1 MPTNERRFYLA
12 RHHRR
17 MSEQEEKIK
26 DKKQSVGKGKR
37 STSISGDALKSRMKN
52 GDIPLS

>member
-1 MPTNERRFYLA
+1 MPTNERRFYLS

-17 MSEQEEKIK
+17 MLEQQENIK
-26 DKKQSVGKGKR
+26 DKKQNNSKGKR
-37 STSISGDALKSRMKN
+37 SSSISGDTLKTKMKN